1 MSKQPTFPSYQAG
14 SGWNTLLPKRL
25 AKTQAPKERHFDAIV
40 IGAGVTGLAAARRI
54 AELEPQARVLL
65 LDAST
70 VGDGSSGRNSGFL
83 INLPHNT
90 GMSGHG
96 SPIEVARKQMA
107 LYNTGLAWLKSLID
121 QHQIDCGWN
130 PVGKYHAAAT
140 PDGAARLKST
150 LQQYQQWGVAYT
162 ELGRDAL
169 QHRLGTTHY
178 HYGYHSDNNVFVQP
192 AALVRGLADSLPA
205 NVQLWEGEPVLS
217 LQQGKPHT
225 VRTATAE
232 LTAPR
237 IVIANNGF
245 ARRLGFARD
254 RVFTIYTYAGL
265 TEPLDEEELHKLGP
279 APEWGVIPA
288 NRLGTTLRKVA
299 GGRFMVRSSYS
310 YDREEPLAEVRK
322 ALQGCYQMR
331 YPQMR
336 SHALPLV
343 WGGVTALTRNGALYF
358 GQVGDGLYISIGCNG
373 AGMLKGSM
381 FGKLLGEMACGQQ
394 SPQLAD
400 ALGFERPSWLPPEPL
415 RRIAVVST
423 IQYQKY
429 KAGIER

>member
-1 MSKQPTFPSYQAG
+1 MSLCSVAQVQAAGTVTFAG
-14 SGWNTLLPKRL
+14 WGGALQD
-25 AKTQAPKERHFDAIV
+25 AERKAYLKPAEAALGIKIQEDNMD
-40 IGAGVTGLAAARRI
+40 GLAAVRA
-54 AELEPQARVLL
+54 QV
-65 LDAST
+65 
-70 VGDGSSGRNSGFL
+70 
-83 INLPHNT
+83 
-90 GMSGHG
+90 MSGKPKWDVVELA
-96 SPIEVARKQMA
+96 SNDCVMA
-107 LYNTGLAWLKSLID
+107 
-121 QHQIDCGWN
+121 QEQ
-130 PVGKYHAAAT
+130 
-140 PDGAARLKST
+140 
-150 LQQYQQWGVAYT
+150 
-162 ELGRDAL
+162 
-169 QHRLGTTHY
+169 
-178 HYGYHSDNNVFVQP
+178 
-192 AALVRGLADSLPA
+192 
-205 NVQLWEGEPVLS
+205 
-217 LQQGKPHT
+217 
-225 VRTATAE
+225 
-232 LTAPR
+232 
-237 IVIANNGF
+237 
-245 ARRLGFARD
+245 
-254 RVFTIYTYAGL
+254 GL
-265 TEPLDEEELHKLGP
+265 TEPLDEEELQKLGP
-279 APEWGVIPA
+279 EPEWGVIPA

-423 IQYQKY
+423 IKYQKY